1 MKHIPFLAV
10 LTVGLFVAGCAA
22 QHPQTN
28 QADVSSAVQKRVQE
42 LSAHHALVVA
52 LPDGQIRTY
61 DGRGLQPLF
70 DALANNGV
78 KDAYVYDKV
87 TGRASSL
94 LLAYGGAKELHTGL
108 LSQEAIPILEKY
120 GIKYTAP
127 KTVPYILNRSKTG
140 SCPMETVARN
150 LDNAQSAYPQ
160 IKAGFEQLV
169 NPAGSQNF

>member
-1 MKHIPFLAV
+1 MKYNKICFL
-10 LTVGLFVAGCAA
+10 LLGGFLFAACAA
-22 QHPQTN
+22 PAPQT
-28 QADVSSAVQKRVQE
+28 AVPAEVQKRVQE
-42 LSAHHALVVA
+42 LSLQHALVVA

-70 DALANNGV
+70 DALSDNGV

-120 GIKYTAP
+120 GIQYTAK

-140 SCPMETVARN
+140 SCPMETVARH
-150 LDNAQSAYPQ
+150 LDDAQSAYPQ
-160 IKAGFEQLV
+160 IEQGFQQLIHPATPS
-169 NPAGSQNF
+169 NP

>member
-1 MKHIPFLAV
+1 MHLIKSCFLLACGA
-10 LTVGLFVAGCAA
+10 LLMACAA
-22 QHPQTN
+22 SAPQTAVS
-28 QADVSSAVQKRVQE
+28 ADVQKRVQE
-42 LSAHHALVVA
+42 LSPQHALVVA

-70 DALANNGV
+70 DALADNGV

-120 GIKYTAP
+120 NIKYTAQ

-140 SCPMETVARN
+140 SCPMETVARH
-150 LDNAQSAYPQ
+150 LDDAQSAYPHIEQ
-160 IKAGFEQLV
+160 GFQQLINSAKPQ
-169 NPAGSQNF
+169 NP